1 MPTCYGRRPSTTPS
15 ATVRPNSTTA
25 TPCTT
30 TRRRSTWPRRKPF
43 AERRSDF
50 SPEGQQRLERAQ
62 LLLRVAS
69 DESATHDERRS
80 AYAKARTELDG
91 LVVLPA
97 IARASIERRIV
108 GEIEA

>member
-1 MPTCYGRRPSTTPS
+1 
-15 ATVRPNSTTA
+15 
-25 TPCTT
+25 
-30 TRRRSTWPRRKPF
+30 
-43 AERRSDF
+43 
-50 SPEGQQRLERAQ
+50 
-62 LLLRVAS
+62 VAS

-80 AYAKARTELDG
+80 AYAKARNELDG